1 MGSRQSPAARL
12 SRGTR
17 RFGAA
22 ASAILVSATAAF
34 AAIPIPVID
43 ATEMTTG
50 FSGGSVP
57 PEQQAQAQQQPLA
70 VTVESA
76 SPYIEVGAGF
86 NFLEAASFSNASG
99 AAITGSSLNFDIGPA
114 VTGAVG
120 YAFGNGWRAE
130 FELGYRNSPA
140 SDLTL
145 ANGAVVG
152 GSIDLKAH
160 VNAFSYMGNVLYDFN
175 LTRYGIDK
183 WTPHLG
189 GGIGAV
195 NLQPNRAPAETVFG
209 GQAIAGIEYIVT
221 PILRFGLDY
230 RYIGTT
236 SAGFTF
242 TQNGITVGRTANT
255 AFNDHTVLFTM
266 RWKFGVR

>member
-1 MGSRQSPAARL
+1 MGTL
-12 SRGTR
+12 SGA
-17 RFGAA
+17 GAA
-22 ASAILVSATAAF
+22 IVLSATTAL

-43 ATEMTTG
+43 ATEATTG
-50 FSGGSVP
+50 FSGGSVAP
-57 PEQQAQAQQQPLA
+57 QQQAQQQQLIP

-76 SPYIEVGAGF
+76 SPYIEIGAGF
-86 NFLEAASFSNASG
+86 NFLEAARFSNAAG
-99 AAITGSSLNFDIGPA
+99 TVTTGSQLNFDIGPA
-114 VTGAVG
+114 VTGALG
-120 YAFGNGWRAE
+120 YAFGDGWRAE

-140 SDLTL
+140 TDLTL
-145 ANGAVVG
+145 PNGAVAG

-160 VNAFSYMGNVLYDFN
+160 VNAFSYMGNVLYDFDV
-175 LTRYGIDK
+175 TRYGIDK
-183 WTPHLG
+183 WVPHLG

-209 GQAIAGIEYIVT
+209 GQAIAGIEYVTT

-236 SAGFTF
+236 SASFTF

-266 RWKFGVR
+266 RWKFGGR

>member
-1 MGSRQSPAARL
+1 MRYFGSA
-12 SRGTR
+12 TV
-17 RFGAA
+17 
-22 ASAILVSATAAF
+22 AIIVSATAAQ
-34 AAIPIPVID
+34 AEIPIPTID
-43 ATEMTTG
+43 ATDATTG

-57 PEQQAQAQQQPLA
+57 PQQQAQAQPVP

-86 NFLEAASFSNASG
+86 NFLEGASFTNAAG
-99 AAITGSSLNFDIGPA
+99 AAITGSQLNFDIGPA

-160 VNAFSYMGNVLYDFN
+160 VNAFSYMGNALYDFD
-175 LTRYGIDK
+175 LTPYGIDK

-195 NLQPNRAPAETVFG
+195 NLQPNRAPAETVFA
-209 GQAIAGIEYIVT
+209 GQAIAGIEYIVN
-221 PILRFGLDY
+221 PVLRLGLDY
-230 RYIGTT
+230 RYVGTS
-236 SAGFTF
+236 SASFTF
-242 TQNGITVGRTANT
+242 TQNGITVGRTASSS
-255 AFNDHTVLFTM
+255 FNDHTVLFTA
-266 RWKFGVR
+266 RWKLSGR